1 MVYYTRKHKNV
12 EKFKN
17 GYDLKL
23 LSFLKTKHLI
33 YKELGYFQKF
43 IFIQKWWKKMY
54 NPFIK

>member
-1 MVYYTRKHKNV
+1 VLDKVVVYYTRKHKNV

-43 IFIQKWWKKMY
+43 IFIQK
-54 NPFIK
+54 